1 MTADLSRFA
10 LGEWYTHALHGRVKL
25 IRAHPEVGCF
35 YAQLK
40 GKPARMIQ
48 AAKLALPAEVVRER
62 DCYRPYE
69 VRMKFGMHDER
80 GRFVPLSRITLL
92 RWRKAGKL
100 PFIQP
105 NSRVVLY
112 PKAAVDALVKL
123 RGEVKVL

>member
-1 MTADLSRFA
+1 MDLSRFA
-10 LGEWYTHALHGRVKL
+10 LGEWYNHELHGPVKL
-25 IRAHPEVGCF
+25 IRAHLEVGCF
-35 YAQLK
+35 FAQPK

-123 RGEVKVL
+123 RGNVISKL